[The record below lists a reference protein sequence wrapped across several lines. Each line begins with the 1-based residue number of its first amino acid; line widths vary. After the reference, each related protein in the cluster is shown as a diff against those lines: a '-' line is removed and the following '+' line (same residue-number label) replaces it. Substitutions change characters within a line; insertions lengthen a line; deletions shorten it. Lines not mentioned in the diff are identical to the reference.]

1 MCSLSKSLRFALM
14 ALLVGVCVAET
25 ASARERGGRR
35 SRKSSG
41 GGYSSNSD
49 YPQPTLAPVPTP
61 TPTPAPTN
69 APQPN
74 TPLPTP
80 AEVLPNPVFTN
91 TGSVDLVLEDLKM
104 SAEATSVAG
113 PAYAVRFRN
122 QGTLPAGKFAVL
134 VAVSVDGKLTQDAPR
149 GAIEMP
155 LLSPGE
161 SREVILRLPATA
173 MKPNAAGQSFHHLVV
188 MIDPLDSVR
197 ELDESNNT
205 AVVDAI

>member
-1 MCSLSKSLRFALM
+1 M

-25 ASARERGGRR
+25 ASAREKGGRR
-35 SRKSSG
+35 SKKSSG
-41 GGYSSNSD
+41 GGYSSNSY
-49 YPQPTLAPVPTP
+49 YPQPMPTP
-61 TPTPAPTN
+61 VSTKTPAPTY
-69 APQPN
+69 
-74 TPLPTP
+74 LLLTP
-80 AEVLPNPVFTN
+80 AELLPNPVTTN

-104 SAEATSVAG
+104 SAEATPVAG
-113 PAYAVRFRN
+113 RAYTVRFRN

-134 VAVSVDGKLTQDAPR
+134 VAVSVDGTLTLDAPR
-149 GAIEMP
+149 GTIEIP
-155 LLSPGE
+155 ALGPGE

-173 MKPNAAGQSFHHLVV
+173 MKPNAAGQSFQHLVV

>member
-1 MCSLSKSLRFALM
+1 MSLLSKSLRFTLM
-14 ALLVGVCVAET
+14 ALLVGACVAET

-41 GGYSSNSD
+41 GGYSSNS
-49 YPQPTLAPVPTP
+49 YFSEPTQAPKPTP
-61 TPTPAPTN
+61 TPTRAPTN
-69 APQPN
+69 TPQLTASLL
-74 TPLPTP
+74 TPT
-80 AEVLPNPVFTN
+80 AFQPNPVSSN

-104 SAEATSVAG
+104 SAEATPVAG

-155 LLSPGE
+155 LLGPGE
-161 SREVILRLPATA
+161 SREVILRLPVTA
-173 MKPNAAGQSFHHLVV
+173 MKPNAAGQSFQHLVV
-188 MIDPLDSVR
+188 MIDPLDSVQ

>member
-1 MCSLSKSLRFALM
+1 M
-14 ALLVGVCVAET
+14 ALLVSVCVAET

-41 GGYSSNSD
+41 GGYSGKSYN
-49 YPQPTLAPVPTP
+49 PQ
-61 TPTPAPTN
+61 PTPAPT
-69 APQPN
+69 PI
-74 TPLPTP
+74 PTP
-80 AEVLPNPVFTN
+80 APTKTPQPTNPLPISTAFLPNPVSSN

-104 SAEATSVAG
+104 SAEATPVAG

-155 LLSPGE
+155 LLGPGE

-173 MKPNAAGQSFHHLVV
+173 MQPNAAGQSFQHLVV
-188 MIDPLDSVR
+188 TIDPLDSVR